1 MAFLSCRCH
10 LQVSRD
16 LGHSRV
22 GSQVIFPNSS
32 HGSGDAY
39 SYSRQL
45 AIFPSTS
52 RTTKQPP
59 RVSIC
64 QTQRTL
70 GRRDVSFPNEASS
83 VPPARTPLAHAFR
96 RFLSDFWNQN
106 CPTTWSTLGARQG
119 PGQVCIDTDTTVD
132 ILGIREGAAGDELG
146 LKQLRTRF
154 WSPPSGFIM
163 PKLSGVQMKQCSTMF
178 GARSGQIQHHA

>member
-1 MAFLSCRCH
+1 MKEGYFPSAQTFRGFRRGWRANHFPLRGDDVMTIHVALSRIGLRPEHSVRVRSGCDRYAIRMAFLSCGCH

-106 CPTTWSTLGARQG
+106 CPTTWS
-119 PGQVCIDTDTTVD
+119 
-132 ILGIREGAAGDELG
+132 
-146 LKQLRTRF
+146 
-154 WSPPSGFIM
+154 
-163 PKLSGVQMKQCSTMF
+163 
-178 GARSGQIQHHA
+178 